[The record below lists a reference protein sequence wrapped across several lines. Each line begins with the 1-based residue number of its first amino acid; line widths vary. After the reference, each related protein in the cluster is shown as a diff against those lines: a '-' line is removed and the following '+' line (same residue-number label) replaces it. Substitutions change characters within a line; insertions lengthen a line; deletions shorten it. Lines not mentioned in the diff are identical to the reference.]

1 MAIQIS
7 GNTVIHDSQ
16 DVQVSGVV
24 TATSFHGDASQ
35 LTNLPAAGSSLQ
47 ATASGTLSDGST
59 VIINTDG
66 TVSAVG
72 VTTVSTPKI
81 FTTTNFGGSPYDIKS
96 VYDTSSNKVVIVY
109 RDTANSNYGTAILGT
124 VSGNSITFGT
134 PHVFLS
140 YSAPVMDVA
149 YSSSDNKILIS
160 LRQGTSTGAAGSVVA
175 ITVDAPNNSFT
186 SSNSYGTE
194 YWGNTAE
201 YGRLAYYP
209 AGNGGAGETILVFT
223 QGYLS
228 SDDGKTKIIRLSG
241 TTVSMYNA
249 SDFATVG
256 REPDI
261 VYDSNSNR
269 LVVAYKNSSNQ
280 AAAKVGSISG
290 DTSGSTISWGSETTF
305 DTSTLNDPSYMELTI
320 DTNRNKIVA
329 LYRVGSKGF
338 VAVGTVNTSNNT
350 INFATPV
357 EVYDDSNNYRPA
369 ITFDPSTN
377 KVIVSADKRVWVGDI
392 DSSGIIT
399 FDSGTWQSTQ
409 YGNYPTAVYDP
420 GAERVIIS
428 QFTYDPGGVGESLVF
443 SPESRVTNAT
453 SENFIGI
460 SNGAYTNGQTATIQL
475 IGSVDDAQSGLTPGQ
490 RYFLQGDGTLS
501 ETTDSEHNLSISA
514 GKAISSTKLVIK
526 G

>member
-7 GNTVIHDSQ
+7 GSTVIHDSQ

-81 FTTTNFGGSPYDIKS
+81 FTTTNFGGSPNDIKS
-96 VYDTSSNKVVIVY
+96 VYDTSSNKVVVVY
-109 RDTANSNYGTAILGT
+109 RDTTNSNYGTAVLGT

-134 PHVFLS
+134 PHVFKS
-140 YSAPVMDVA
+140 SSVPIMDVA
-149 YSSSDNKILIS
+149 YNSSDNKILIS
-160 LRQGTSTGAAGSVVA
+160 LRQGTSTGAAGTVVA

-186 SSNSYGTE
+186 SSDSWGTE

-201 YGRLAYYP
+201 YGRLAYIP
-209 AGNGGAGETILVFT
+209 GTGQTILVFT

-228 SDDGKTKIIRLSG
+228 SDDGKTKIITLSG
-241 TTVSMYNA
+241 TTVNMSNA

-261 VYDSNSNR
+261 VYDSNSSR

-280 AAAKVGSISG
+280 AAAKVGSI
-290 DTSGSTISWGSETTF
+290 SGSTISWGSETTF

-399 FDSGTWQSTQ
+399 FDSGTWQNTQ

-420 GAERVIIS
+420 DAERVIIS
-428 QFTYDPGGVGESLVF
+428 QFTYDPSGIGESMVF
-443 SPESRVTNAT
+443 SPESSVTNAT

-490 RYFLQGDGTLS
+490 KYYLQGDGTLS

-514 GKAISSTKLVIK
+514 GKAISSTKLAIK